1 METIYR
7 LKASEL
13 DMQFIESIKQ
23 LFKDEEIV
31 LSIVPARKTS
41 VKKVLYATR
50 LLDSVK
56 KIELGKVKTL
66 SGKDF
71 EELTKELL
79 KR

>member
-1 METIYR
+1 METIFR

-13 DMQFIESIKQ
+13 NMQFIESIKQ
-23 LFKDEEIV
+23 LFNDEEIV

-41 VKKVLYATR
+41 GKKVQYATR

-56 KIELGKVKTL
+56 KVEEGKVKTL

-71 EELTKELL
+71 EELTEKLL
-79 KR
+79 KK

>member
-13 DMQFIESIKQ
+13 NMQFIESVKQ
-23 LFKDEEIV
+23 LFNDEEIV

-56 KIELGKVKTL
+56 RIEEGKVKIL

-71 EELTKELL
+71 EELTEELL
-79 KR
+79 KK

>member
-1 METIYR
+1 METIFR

-13 DMQFIESIKQ
+13 NMQFIESIKQ
-23 LFKDEEIV
+23 LFNDEEIV

-41 VKKVLYATR
+41 GKKVQYATR

-56 KIELGKVKTL
+56 KVEEGKVKTL

-71 EELTKELL
+71 EELTENLL
-79 KR
+79 KK